1 MTKHGAVVL
10 AVAVALV
17 AFAIPLFAQHAA
29 LMKINTPSNFIA
41 ENQWMQAGEYTI
53 QPIVNGGLLIRSA
66 DGEFV
71 KTVLSLPAPLATTAT
86 ESQVVFHRYA
96 DDYFLAQLWMQGQN
110 TGREVLKGRKES
122 ELASKGIPQHLA
134 SLAAQ

>member
-1 MTKHGAVVL
+1 MT
-10 AVAVALV
+10 
-17 AFAIPLFAQHAA
+17 
-29 LMKINTPSNFIA
+29 INAPFNFIA

-66 DGEFV
+66 DGKFV

-96 DDYFLAQLWMQGQN
+96 DDYFLAQPWMQGQN
-110 TGREVLKGRKES
+110 TGRDVLKGRKES
-122 ELASKGIPQHLA
+122 ELASKGIPQHLT
-134 SLAAQ
+134 SLAAR